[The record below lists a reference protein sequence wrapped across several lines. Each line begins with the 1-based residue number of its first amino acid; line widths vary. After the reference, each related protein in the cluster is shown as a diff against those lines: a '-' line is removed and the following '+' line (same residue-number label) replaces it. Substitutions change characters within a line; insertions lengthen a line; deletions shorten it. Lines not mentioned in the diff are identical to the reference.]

1 MEKKEE
7 NDNNKKDEDKSSN
20 SNNTDDNK
28 KETKKGG
35 GIKFFQLIKSKIN
48 NLTNEVDKKIANIT
62 KDKNS
67 KTKEKEKEKEN
78 ENKEATKDIKE
89 DNKENTNEKKE
100 GEQVENTEEKKTEEK
115 IENPER
121 KNLEEKNEKIEEKN
135 NLNELKTETPLETPN
150 DQSITLQTPSIN
162 QEEKVI
168 DKPEEKLEEKKE
180 EFSKEELKKLYFRFH
195 TILIEN
201 KKYEKF
207 IPELTTIFENLT
219 EFLIQGDKNDPSIL
233 ELFIQLN
240 FLLDILTFLQKQI
253 KEINIQIIKFFS
265 VLMANLSEKNFNFFL
280 INSDYINQYVYI
292 ETEPIDGDYLYYYIS
307 FIKALLFKIDQNTLQ
322 YFFHEDR
329 YTFPLLSNCL
339 RIYNH
344 TDSMISNTVR
354 NIFLFVLKT
363 GNKSCINYICNLP
376 MISYFAFISCT
387 LRDEIK
393 TLNKKINKG
402 KSESSTI
409 LHERICNDIM
419 YFQDIFGI
427 NIEKVNYILTNCLF
441 HFLVLP
447 TLCNSLI
454 VTPETE
460 KKLNTM
466 DSSNF
471 LGKDINNVFDF
482 TKNLIK
488 EISKE
493 SNNLI
498 KECISKELALYIFN
512 LFFKYIKNE
521 TFLNVLLSV
530 LFLPKIHYKIMQ
542 KIKTPIKDLYN
553 YKGDYDPKA
562 KFRLNL
568 EKTIIENYNPSY
580 MRGLISNPYKIFPD
594 LTKIEKKIEE
604 RCKTNKVENDL
615 NMSIP
620 YAFYMDI
627 INDYFSRGD
636 LKICQEYHQ
645 ILSEA
650 TGIQSGLSYHDDRKS
665 VLYLLNKN
673 LKYIKNDFSFEKIQN
688 KYVDNLIYIN
698 FMNEFK
704 QCKFLYLL
712 LMYNYLFNQILKN
725 EFVSKELLAHIELL
739 NPNLIHKNK
748 MSDIAEEDDPI
759 LQVGDLLKF
768 KEEEKIKT
776 IKIKLITFS
785 NLYKVM
791 YNKDFALT
799 EFNLYDNKIL
809 AKYFYNG
816 QKEYNSTIVGV
827 ILKYLNRD
835 DVLRPEIYLFL
846 SKLINDLIIY
856 EDNGK
861 KFLLKLR
868 ENHISTIKTI
878 FEKNVERIIK
888 IINSGKLEE
897 NDLIKVYEFIFD
909 KERKN
914 FFGEYDNIINDFM
927 EDCLFLLNKK
937 AEDKNKTYSDKLILY
952 NSLDIKDL
960 ETKIRTYFIKLI
972 FDLYDGIYEGKI
984 KEIQVEEIKDL
995 TEENKTKIKEII
1007 VNNFNK
1013 LIIKE
1018 VKEEKKE

>member
-1 MEKKEE
+1 
-7 NDNNKKDEDKSSN
+7 
-20 SNNTDDNK
+20 
-28 KETKKGG
+28 
-35 GIKFFQLIKSKIN
+35 
-48 NLTNEVDKKIANIT
+48 
-62 KDKNS
+62 
-67 KTKEKEKEKEN
+67 
-78 ENKEATKDIKE
+78 
-89 DNKENTNEKKE
+89 
-100 GEQVENTEEKKTEEK
+100 
-115 IENPER
+115 
-121 KNLEEKNEKIEEKN
+121 
-135 NLNELKTETPLETPN
+135 
-150 DQSITLQTPSIN
+150 
-162 QEEKVI
+162 
-168 DKPEEKLEEKKE
+168 
-180 EFSKEELKKLYFRFH
+180 
-195 TILIEN
+195 
-201 KKYEKF
+201 
-207 IPELTTIFENLT
+207 
-219 EFLIQGDKNDPSIL
+219 
-233 ELFIQLN
+233 
-240 FLLDILTFLQKQI
+240 
-253 KEINIQIIKFFS
+253 
-265 VLMANLSEKNFNFFL
+265 
-280 INSDYINQYVYI
+280 
-292 ETEPIDGDYLYYYIS
+292 
-307 FIKALLFKIDQNTLQ
+307 
-322 YFFHEDR
+322 
-329 YTFPLLSNCL
+329 
-339 RIYNH
+339 
-344 TDSMISNTVR
+344 MISNTVR

-427 NIEKVNYILTNCLF
+427 NIEKVNYILTNCIF

-521 TFLNVLLSV
+521 TFLNALLSV

-568 EKTIIENYNPSY
+568 EKSIIENYNPSY

-645 ILSEA
+645 IISEA
-650 TGIQSGLSYHDDRKS
+650 TGIQCGLSYHDDRKS

-759 LQVGDLLKF
+759 LQVGDLLKS

-799 EFNLYDNKIL
+799 KFNLYDNKIL

-846 SKLINDLIIY
+846 TKLINDLIIY

-897 NDLIKVYEFIFD
+897 NDLVKVYEFIFD
-909 KERKN
+909 KEQKN

-995 TEENKTKIKEII
+995 TEENKAKIKEII

>member
-1 MEKKEE
+1 MDKKEE
-7 NDNNKKDEDKSSN
+7 NDNNKQDNDK
-20 SNNTDDNK
+20 NNNNPADNK

-35 GIKFFQLIKSKIN
+35 GIKFFQLLKSKISDI
-48 NLTNEVDKKIANIT
+48 TNEVDKKISNI
-62 KDKNS
+62 K
-67 KTKEKEKEKEN
+67 KEKFNKKEKEKEN
-78 ENKEATKDIKE
+78 EETKS
-89 DNKENTNEKKE
+89 ENIE
-100 GEQVENTEEKKTEEK
+100 GQNSEEQPENTEEKKLEEI
-115 IENPER
+115 IENSQDKPS
-121 KNLEEKNEKIEEKN
+121 EEKNENVEDKSNLDELNAIKKENTSDK
-135 NLNELKTETPLETPN
+135 LNEQNLPLEP
-150 DQSITLQTPSIN
+150 PSIN
-162 QEEKVI
+162 KEENVVEKTEEKS
-168 DKPEEKLEEKKE
+168 EEKKE
-180 EFSKEELKKLYFRFH
+180 ENAEEKKDEFSKDELKKLYFRFH

-201 KKYEKF
+201 KKFEKF
-207 IPELTTIFENLT
+207 IPELTTIFENLA

-240 FLLDILTFLQKQI
+240 FLLDILTFLQKQV

-307 FIKALLFKIDQNTLQ
+307 FIKALLFKIDNNTLQ

-329 YTFPLLSNCL
+329 YTFPLLVNCL
-339 RIYNH
+339 RLYNH
-344 TDSMISNTVR
+344 PDSMISNTVR

-363 GNKSCINYICNLP
+363 GNISCINYICNLP
-376 MISYFAFISCT
+376 MISYFVFISCT

-393 TLNKKINKG
+393 TLNKKINRG

-409 LHERICNDIM
+409 LHERICNDIL
-419 YFQDIFGI
+419 YFQDIFSI
-427 NIEKVNYILTNCLF
+427 NIEKVNYILTNCIF

-460 KKLNTM
+460 KKFNSM

-471 LGKDINNVFDF
+471 LGKDMNVFDF

-521 TFLNVLLSV
+521 TFLNALLSV

-562 KFRLNL
+562 KFKLNL
-568 EKTIIENYNPSY
+568 EKLIIENYNPSY
-580 MRGLISNPYKIFPD
+580 MRGLITNPYKMFPD
-594 LTKIEKKIEE
+594 LTKIEKKIDD
-604 RCKTNKVENDL
+604 RCKNNKIENNL

-650 TGIQSGLSYHDDRKS
+650 TGIQCGLSYHDDRKS
-665 VLYLLNKN
+665 ILYLLNKN
-673 LKYIKNDFSFEKIQN
+673 LKYLKNDFSFEKIQN
-688 KYVDNLIYIN
+688 KYVDNLICIN

-759 LQVGDLLKF
+759 LQVGDLIKS
-768 KEEEKIKT
+768 KEEEKIKATKIT
-776 IKIKLITFS
+776 IITFS

-791 YNKDFALT
+791 YNKDFTLT

-809 AKYFYNG
+809 SKYFYNG
-816 QKEYNSTIVGV
+816 QKEYNATIVGV

-846 SKLINDLIIY
+846 TKLINDLIVY
-856 EDNGK
+856 ENNGK
-861 KFLLKLR
+861 KCLLKLR
-868 ENHISTIKTI
+868 DNHITTIKNI
-878 FEKNVERIIK
+878 FEKNVEKIIQ
-888 IINSGKLEE
+888 IINSGKLDE
-897 NDLIKVYEFIFD
+897 NDLIKVFEFMFD
-909 KERKN
+909 KEEKN

-937 AEDKNKTYSDKLILY
+937 VEEKNKTYSDKLELY

-984 KEIQVEEIKDL
+984 KAIQIEEIKDL
-995 TEENKTKIKEII
+995 SEENKGKIKEII
-1007 VNNFNK
+1007 VNNLNK

-1018 VKEEKKE
+1018 TNEEKKE

>member
-1 MEKKEE
+1 M
-7 NDNNKKDEDKSSN
+7 
-20 SNNTDDNK
+20 
-28 KETKKGG
+28 
-35 GIKFFQLIKSKIN
+35 
-48 NLTNEVDKKIANIT
+48 
-62 KDKNS
+62 
-67 KTKEKEKEKEN
+67 
-78 ENKEATKDIKE
+78 
-89 DNKENTNEKKE
+89 
-100 GEQVENTEEKKTEEK
+100 
-115 IENPER
+115 
-121 KNLEEKNEKIEEKN
+121 
-135 NLNELKTETPLETPN
+135 
-150 DQSITLQTPSIN
+150 
-162 QEEKVI
+162 
-168 DKPEEKLEEKKE
+168 
-180 EFSKEELKKLYFRFH
+180 
-195 TILIEN
+195 
-201 KKYEKF
+201 
-207 IPELTTIFENLT
+207 
-219 EFLIQGDKNDPSIL
+219 
-233 ELFIQLN
+233 
-240 FLLDILTFLQKQI
+240 
-253 KEINIQIIKFFS
+253 
-265 VLMANLSEKNFNFFL
+265 
-280 INSDYINQYVYI
+280 
-292 ETEPIDGDYLYYYIS
+292 
-307 FIKALLFKIDQNTLQ
+307 
-322 YFFHEDR
+322 
-329 YTFPLLSNCL
+329 
-339 RIYNH
+339 
-344 TDSMISNTVR
+344 
-354 NIFLFVLKT
+354 
-363 GNKSCINYICNLP
+363 
-376 MISYFAFISCT
+376 
-387 LRDEIK
+387 
-393 TLNKKINKG
+393 
-402 KSESSTI
+402 
-409 LHERICNDIM
+409 
-419 YFQDIFGI
+419 
-427 NIEKVNYILTNCLF
+427 
-441 HFLVLP
+441 
-447 TLCNSLI
+447 NSLI

-471 LGKDINNVFDF
+471 SGKDINNVFDF

-521 TFLNVLLSV
+521 TFLNALLSV

-568 EKTIIENYNPSY
+568 EKSIIENYNPSY

-645 ILSEA
+645 IISEA
-650 TGIQSGLSYHDDRKS
+650 TGIQCGLSYHDDRKS

-759 LQVGDLLKF
+759 LQVGDLLKS

-799 EFNLYDNKIL
+799 EFNI
-809 AKYFYNG
+809 
-816 QKEYNSTIVGV
+816 T
-827 ILKYLNRD
+827 
-835 DVLRPEIYLFL
+835 
-846 SKLINDLIIY
+846 
-856 EDNGK
+856 
-861 KFLLKLR
+861 KFLQ
-868 ENHISTIKTI
+868 NI
-878 FEKNVERIIK
+878 FIMGKRSII
-888 IINSGKLEE
+888 
-897 NDLIKVYEFIFD
+897 
-909 KERKN
+909 
-914 FFGEYDNIINDFM
+914 
-927 EDCLFLLNKK
+927 LL
-937 AEDKNKTYSDKLILY
+937 
-952 NSLDIKDL
+952 
-960 ETKIRTYFIKLI
+960 
-972 FDLYDGIYEGKI
+972 
-984 KEIQVEEIKDL
+984 
-995 TEENKTKIKEII
+995 
-1007 VNNFNK
+1007 
-1013 LIIKE
+1013 
-1018 VKEEKKE
+1018 